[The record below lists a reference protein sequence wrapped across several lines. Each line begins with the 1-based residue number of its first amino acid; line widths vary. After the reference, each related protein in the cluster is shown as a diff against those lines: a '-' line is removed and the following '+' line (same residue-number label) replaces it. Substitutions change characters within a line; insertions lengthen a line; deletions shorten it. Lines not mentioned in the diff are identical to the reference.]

1 VNGCAVAEMS
11 LFRVWRTEEEGQ
23 VESSRDQVV
32 AVRHDV
38 LLIGW
43 EPFAVEIGSVG
54 APQVDHGQVD
64 ALSPK

>member
-38 LLIGW
+38 LLIRLG
-43 EPFAVEIGSVG
+43 AVCR
-54 APQVDHGQVD
+54 
-64 ALSPK
+64 